1 VAEALDLFKAMG
13 VQSNPSSGFHV
24 HVNVGFPDGHMTEG
38 VYGSQLTPRQ
48 VANVWLAYA
57 RFQLVIDTH
66 FLQASRVS
74 NRFCRGLVLGRQC
87 VGVWGKPSYACL
99 EAEEQVTSCSG
110 VDTQVAATPAALV
123 FRNMHAFFRQL
134 APDNSTFVD
143 SVYGNQEAGCQFNG
157 YRYTQLNLEA
167 LNKYGTLE
175 FRGFP
180 ATYNA
185 ERYLAWINFLIHFV
199 ERYKDCPSSPSS
211 ASGCDYFAHDDA
223 QVGLE
228 LLTLAQATATLE
240 DLAVELGEPVVS
252 YFRKKSWLRGEAC

>member
-1 VAEALDLFKAMG
+1 MG

-24 HVNVGFPDGHMTEG
+24 HVNVGFPTGHMTKG
-38 VYGSQLTPRQ
+38 VEGSQLTPRQ
-48 VANVWLAYA
+48 VANVWTAYA

-66 FLQASRVS
+66 FLQSSRVS

-99 EAEEQVTSCSG
+99 EAEEQVTGCHG
-110 VDTQVAATPAALV
+110 AIHTQIAATPAAIV
-123 FRNMHAFFRQL
+123 FRNMHAFFRQA

-143 SVYGNQEAGCQFNG
+143 SVYGNEKDSSCPYNG

-180 ATYNA
+180 STYNA

-199 ERYKDCPSSPSS
+199 EHFKDSHASAKTSIPSDFL
-211 ASGCDYFAHDDA
+211 AVDD
-223 QVGLE
+223 VHEGLDM
-228 LLTLAQATATLE
+228 LTRAQATATLE
-240 DLAVELGEPVVS
+240 DLAEELGEPVVS
-252 YFRKKSWLRGEAC
+252 YFRGKSWLRGPAC